1 MRVRTFSLQSKHCVG
16 WIDWRPLPAVFL
28 SPGAGCLLPLH
39 ERWAHRLKD
48 GFSFVRNTDG
58 LNGTYETRE
67 VQVEYFVPLA
77 RAEEAL
83 AICAAVCGEWG
94 YDVFIITELRAIR
107 GDEMWLTVLGVRGP
121 RNCFWVP
128 RTILC
133 TNSLYES
140 RVLQSP
146 R

>member
-16 WIDWRPLPAVFL
+16 SIGVPFRPSSFRRAV
-28 SPGAGCLLPLH
+28 CLLPLH
-39 ERWAHRLKD
+39 ERRAY
-48 GFSFVRNTDG
+48 GFSFVRNADG

-83 AICAAVCGEWG
+83 AICAVVCGEWG

-107 GDEMWLTVLGVRGP
+107 GDEMWLTVLGIRAP
-121 RNCFWVP
+121 RNGFWVP
-128 RTILC
+128 KTILC
-133 TNSLYES
+133 TNSLYEIS